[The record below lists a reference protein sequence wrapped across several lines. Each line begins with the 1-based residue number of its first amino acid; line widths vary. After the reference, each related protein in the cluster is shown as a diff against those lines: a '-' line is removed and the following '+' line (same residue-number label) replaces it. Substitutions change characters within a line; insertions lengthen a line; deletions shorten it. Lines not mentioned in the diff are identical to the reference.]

1 MKQID
6 LKKEI
11 QEKAKQT
18 ALTFREAAKGMKA
31 WKDAE
36 NDRETV
42 MKDYLNFDSI
52 KFYTKNLLKK
62 CSYLLAFQRSKILNI
77 TLWLSQ
83 H

>member
-36 NDRETV
+36 NDRET
-42 MKDYLNFDSI
+42 DFDFINFDNE
-52 KFYTKNLLKK
+52 NLTMFLFA
-62 CSYLLAFQRSKILNI
+62 CFSEI
-77 TLWLSQ
+77 
-83 H
+83 